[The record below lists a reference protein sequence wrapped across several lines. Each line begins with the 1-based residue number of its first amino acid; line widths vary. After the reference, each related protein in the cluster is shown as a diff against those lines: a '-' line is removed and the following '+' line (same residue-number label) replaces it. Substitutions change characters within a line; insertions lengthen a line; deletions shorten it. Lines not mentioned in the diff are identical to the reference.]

1 MKNLKLLAALLA
13 LAIGLVGCGNG
24 SSTPSSKP
32 ENRLDG
38 DNMIASNTQKQEYEE
53 PEDVAYMRLLAG
65 EDEYRA
71 CVLYLGG
78 SYEITTDVQQVLDS
92 QTDLRELWGFVYDI
106 PQDHW
111 VVAPDGGCDLYCI
124 FPQDPDSTLFVYETS
139 LTDDAENPL
148 QRGKQLYYSEDGQPI
163 LLLCNI
169 SDIVPNTEV
178 ELYPSTG
185 EELVF
190 SPFLSGENGHVL
202 PAHGCR
208 DRGRPAAPDRQLHHP
223 LSGAERGG
231 GRAVLPRR
239 HPGGALPV
247 QSGVVRH
254 LYRGGRLPLRR
265 YAGGRGHPCPE
276 VLSGGRRE
284 LHEPGQYCLLCA
296 AGGHGL
302 TAADP
307 HREECTMKQTKKIT
321 ILHSNDLH
329 GDFLA
334 EQVDE
339 KLVGGVSM
347 LSGYIEK
354 VRAEQ
359 PNTIYVIAGD
369 MFRGSVID
377 SEYKGLSTIEIM
389 NALAPDVVTIGN
401 HEVDYGIAHLLFIE
415 KCARFPIINANLY
428 IKNTSTRLFTPYKIL
443 RMDGMNILFIGII
456 TQDVINQTK
465 SESLVGSF
473 VDTAAAAAE
482 VGKICNAHNSIDIDF
497 TVLLTHIGFEEDRHL
512 ARQLDPA
519 WGVDLIIGGH
529 SHTYLEHEVEE
540 NGVIIA
546 QAGTGTDQ
554 IGRFDIIVDTDNNCI
569 DSYTWRT
576 VPICAETCP
585 RNPAMEQVLQRFTSQ
600 VDEKYSHI
608 VGRFRRELTH
618 PQRTR
623 ETELGNLFAD
633 IFTRSLGIDVML
645 IGSGSIRA
653 EKLGPIVTYGDLIEG
668 FPYDDGVF
676 MFKVTGQQLRQM
688 LHYMLREEAYTG
700 HTEFYQLPSTL
711 RLRYDRAK
719 GDFDYFT
726 YCGKE
731 VGKEIGDD
739 ALFTVGLQNYH
750 FKNIESFFNISYDT
764 ICKIQ
769 KPRSVATSCQDI
781 LMEYFREHEMLDAAV
796 DGRMTILPPAGQ

>member
-1 MKNLKLLAALLA
+1 MKNLKKL
-13 LAIGLVGCGNG
+13 
-24 SSTPSSKP
+24 
-32 ENRLDG
+32 
-38 DNMIASNTQKQEYEE
+38 
-53 PEDVAYMRLLAG
+53 
-65 EDEYRA
+65 
-71 CVLYLGG
+71 
-78 SYEITTDVQQVLDS
+78 
-92 QTDLRELWGFVYDI
+92 
-106 PQDHW
+106 
-111 VVAPDGGCDLYCI
+111 
-124 FPQDPDSTLFVYETS
+124 
-139 LTDDAENPL
+139 
-148 QRGKQLYYSEDGQPI
+148 
-163 LLLCNI
+163 
-169 SDIVPNTEV
+169 
-178 ELYPSTG
+178 
-185 EELVF
+185 
-190 SPFLSGENGHVL
+190 
-202 PAHGCR
+202 
-208 DRGRPAAPDRQLHHP
+208 
-223 LSGAERGG
+223 
-231 GRAVLPRR
+231 
-239 HPGGALPV
+239 
-247 QSGVVRH
+247 
-254 LYRGGRLPLRR
+254 
-265 YAGGRGHPCPE
+265 
-276 VLSGGRRE
+276 
-284 LHEPGQYCLLCA
+284 
-296 AGGHGL
+296 
-302 TAADP
+302 
-307 HREECTMKQTKKIT
+307 T
-321 ILHSNDLH
+321 ILHSNDMH

-339 KLVGGVSM
+339 NLVGGVSM

-354 VRAEQ
+354 VRAEE
-359 PNTIYVIAGD
+359 PNTIYAIAGD

-389 NALAPDVVTIGN
+389 NALAPDIVTIGN

-428 IKNTSTRLFTPYKIL
+428 IKNTPTRLFTPYKIL
-443 RMDGMNILFIGII
+443 RVDGMNILFIGII

-512 ARQLDPA
+512 AHQLDPA

-529 SHTYLEHEVEE
+529 SHTLMEHAIEE

-569 DSYTWRT
+569 DSYTWHT

-585 RNPAMEQVLQRFTSQ
+585 RNPAMEQVLHRFTSQ
-600 VDEKYSHI
+600 VDEKYSHIVAHFRRELTHPERTRETELGNLFADIFTRSLGIDIDFTVLLTHIGFEEDRHLARQLDPAWGVDLIIGGHSHTLPEHAVEENGVVIAQAGTGTDQIGRFDIIVDTDNNCIDSYTWHTVPICAETCPRNHAMEEVLHHFISRVDEKYSHI

-618 PQRTR
+618 PERTQ

-653 EKLGPIVTYGDLIEG
+653 QKLGPIVTYGDLIEG

-711 RLRYDRAK
+711 RLRYDRRK

-764 ICKIQ
+764 LCKLQ

-796 DGRMTILPPAGQ
+796 DGRMTILPSTAQIG